1 MRKLTA
7 TLFAAFAIAL
17 VPASAAWAG
26 SGNSS
31 VDQYTEHVPTAGGG
45 GGGGGGSGHSSIPP
59 STQQSLD
66 SQGAAGQ
73 AAANLAES
81 SAPVKRDSKAGNS
94 GHGKHSRVDAV
105 GTSSPGGSGGGSAGD
120 AIGQAV
126 KGDSG
131 GGLGVLLPII
141 LAVSVLG
148 AVAIVAAR
156 RRGAGPG
163 GDSQAS
169 A

>member
-7 TLFAAFAIAL
+7 TLLTAFAIAL
-17 VPASAAWAG
+17 APASAAWAG
-26 SGNSS
+26 SGNAS

-45 GGGGGGSGHSSIPP
+45 GGSGGGGSGQSSIPQ

-66 SQGAAGQ
+66 TQGAAGQ

-81 SAPVKRDSKAGNS
+81 SAPSAPVKRDSKAGNS
-94 GHGKHSRVDAV
+94 GHGQRSRVDAV
-105 GTSSPGGSGGGSAGD
+105 GTSSPGSSGGD

-126 KGDSG
+126 KGDSD

-141 LAVSVLG
+141 LVVSVLG

-163 GDSQAS
+163 SDSQAS